1 MNQLVY
7 NEEIKSHD
15 LHTIYHYVEN
25 KYGRITLNSI
35 KEFLKISKRVEKCKN
50 DKILK

>member
-15 LHTIYHYVEN
+15 LHTIDI
-25 KYGRITLNSI
+25 KYMAFFRKKKKKMG
-35 KEFLKISKRVEKCKN
+35 KSKRNKAK
-50 DKILK
+50 